1 MPAMKPLWMELLA
14 LHAMVGL
21 SVILWSLL
29 DTYMPAVSRSRIGP
43 GMVLGLVGVMTMAMA
58 VEVLPG
64 IRIDLRHALIAAG
77 GLVFG
82 PVSGLITGAI
92 SSAVRISYGGAG
104 VLAGLTGI
112 ASSTFLGGAA
122 NLALKGRIPDLQQ
135 CIVFAAVVGL
145 GALTSLLLV
154 PSEVRG
160 TIFQQSWL
168 PLLTLTFTSTLFT
181 SYFFSIERARY
192 VEFQNLSLY
201 RKMVDALPDCLNV
214 KDLDG
219 RFIIANKAT
228 ADLMKARDASDL
240 IGKTDFDFY
249 PHAVAAGY
257 RDDETAVLKGT
268 GAQRLEQMVD
278 FKDGKIGWLET
289 VKVPIRSEAGA
300 LTGLIS
306 YNRDITDIHASN
318 ELKAQFVSTISH
330 EIRTPLTSICGS
342 LRLIA
347 EAFPDELPPKAVRL
361 IAVADRNA
369 RHLNELIDN
378 LLVSEKLDAGQTD
391 FSPEILDMTRLAK
404 DAVESMKHYLPHKDL
419 SWAMSHSAEDTKIHV
434 HPLRLQQVLLN
445 LLSNAAKFS
454 PAKGIIE
461 VDILQID
468 GMVRLIVRDAGP
480 GVQPDFEASL
490 FSRFRQEEATA
501 RVNKAGGTGLGLS
514 LAKSFVEHMS
524 GSISYRR
531 LNDKTEFCVEFPSL
545 SDSHELKGHLAPN
558 RLSASDP
565 AFGAGAA

>member
-1 MPAMKPLWMELLA
+1 MKPLWMELLA
-14 LHAMVGL
+14 LHAMIGL
-21 SVILWSLL
+21 SVILWSLM
-29 DTYMPAVSRSRIGP
+29 DTYIPAVSRSRIGP
-43 GMVLGLVGVMTMAMA
+43 GMILGLVAVMTMTMA

-64 IRIDLRHALIAAG
+64 FRIDLRHALIASS

-82 PVSGLITGAI
+82 PVSGLITGVLSGAM
-92 SSAVRISYGGAG
+92 RISYGGEGA
-104 VLAGLTGI
+104 LAGLAGI
-112 ASSTFLGGAA
+112 ALSTFFGGAA
-122 NLALKGRIPDLQQ
+122 NRFLRGHIPGLQE

-154 PSEVRG
+154 PGEVRG

-168 PLLTLTFTSTLFT
+168 PLLTLTFTSTLVT
-181 SYFFSIERARY
+181 SHFFSAERARRI
-192 VEFQNLSLY
+192 EFETLTLY

-214 KDLDG
+214 KDPDG
-219 RFIIANKAT
+219 KFIIANQAT
-228 ADLMKARDASDL
+228 ADLMKARDALDL
-240 IGKTDFDFY
+240 IGKTDFDYY

-289 VKVPIRSEAGA
+289 VKVPIRNEAGA

-306 YNRDITDIHASN
+306 YNRDTTDIHASN
-318 ELKAQFVSTISH
+318 ELKAQFVSTMSH

-342 LRLIA
+342 LRLIV

-361 IAVADRNA
+361 IAIADRNA
-369 RHLNELIDN
+369 RHLSELIDN
-378 LLVSEKLDAGQTD
+378 LLDFEKLDSGQTD
-391 FSPEILDMTRLAK
+391 FAPEVVGMTRLAK
-404 DAVESMKHYLPHKDL
+404 DAVESMKHYLPHKKL
-419 SWAMSHSAEDTKIHV
+419 SWAMSHSAEDAKVHV
-434 HPLRLQQVLLN
+434 HPLRLRQVLLN

-454 PAKGIIE
+454 PADGIIE

-468 GMVRLIVRDAGP
+468 GMVRLCVRDAGP

-490 FSRFRQEEATA
+490 FSRFHQEAATA
-501 RVNKAGGTGLGLS
+501 QVNKASGTGLGLS

-524 GSISYRR
+524 GSVSYRR
-531 LNDKTEFCVEFPSL
+531 LNNKTEFCVEFPVL
-545 SDSHELKGHLAPN
+545 PDSHRLHRQMSPD
-558 RLSASDP
+558 RLSAPGPVPGSD
-565 AFGAGAA
+565 AA